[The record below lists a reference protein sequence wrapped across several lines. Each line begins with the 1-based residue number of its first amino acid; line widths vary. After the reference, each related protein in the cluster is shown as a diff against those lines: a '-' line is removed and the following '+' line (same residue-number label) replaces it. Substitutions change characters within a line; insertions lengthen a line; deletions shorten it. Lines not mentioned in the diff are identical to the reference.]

1 MATEAFGLPFEVGT
15 LSAWLV
21 WILPFAAAMIIPGVG
36 KLSKH
41 ATGYVAVA
49 FALMSALSAATM
61 IPVALEAGELHHQ
74 VMWIDALGLKGGTHT
89 ETRAHTHA
97 HTHTHTHTHTHA
109 HASLYSPTNYSSQ
122 KTFFVMTKM
131 VSHLSRHPGK
141 TWLHLIEK

>member
-61 IPVALEAGELHHQ
+61 IPVALEAHEMHHQ
-74 VMWIDALGLKGGTHT
+74 IMWIEAIGLKGWC
-89 ETRAHTHA
+89 
-97 HTHTHTHTHTHA
+97 
-109 HASLYSPTNYSSQ
+109 
-122 KTFFVMTKM
+122 
-131 VSHLSRHPGK
+131 LSRSTFNNNGK
-141 TWLHLIEK
+141 CCRLDFIPHYDLQYRIHERR

>member
-1 MATEAFGLPFEVGT
+1 MATESFGLPFEVGT

-61 IPVALEAGELHHQ
+61 IPAMPNGTMNPASMIGKIPIIVARN
-74 VMWIDALGLKGGTHT
+74 I
-89 ETRAHTHA
+89 
-97 HTHTHTHTHTHA
+97 
-109 HASLYSPTNYSSQ
+109 TN
-122 KTFFVMTKM
+122 KIRTFF
-131 VSHLSRHPGK
+131 LI
-141 TWLHLIEK
+141 LH